1 MYALYHQLSIAHTLI
16 AIFLAVNNPF
26 FLFSGFPMVDWF
38 ERLFKCF
45 IEFRECHN
53 WRCRYI
59 DHRGEHWQDETLT
72 IYDEHPVSI
81 WKLHGR
87 VIAQLHRPAYGNVY
101 MLVLRDAGYPT
112 PTTISRLNGILYYLK
127 KMGIEHNVEFRLK
140 YTKERGAFRFY
151 PVHSYVVVSGR
162 KFRVDTVKML
172 IDFAEKKLLSIFV
185 DESREVRYVA
195 EDKGLE
201 KIRRA
206 CRQINRLVYDVR
218 DVINSIYQRD
228 WQKAREY
235 EIRLEEIGKK
245 IDDATSAIVEEDGVM
260 YGVYVKRLEDALK
273 LIDLAKEL
281 RKLYREARQAL
292 AYTMM
297 TQ

>member
-1 MYALYHQLSIAHTLI
+1 M
-16 AIFLAVNNPF
+16 
-26 FLFSGFPMVDWF
+26 DWF

-45 IEFRECHN
+45 IEFRDCHN

-59 DHRGEHWQDETLT
+59 EHRGEHWQDETIT

-81 WKLHGR
+81 WKLHGHI
-87 VIAQLHRPAYGNVY
+87 IAQLHKPTYGNVY
-101 MLVLRDAGYPT
+101 MLVLRDAGYPR

-127 KMGIEHNVEFRLK
+127 EMGIEHNISFGLK
-140 YTKERGAFRFY
+140 YTKESGAFRFY
-151 PVHSYVVVSGR
+151 PVHSYVVVEGR

-172 IDFAEKKLLSIFV
+172 IDFENRKLLSVFV
-185 DESREVRYVA
+185 DEGKEVRYVM
-195 EDKGLE
+195 EDRSLE
-201 KIRRA
+201 KVRKA
-206 CRQINRLVYDVR
+206 YRQINRLVDATR
-218 DVINSIYQRD
+218 DVINSIYQKD
-228 WQKAREY
+228 WYKARDY
-235 EIRLEEIGKK
+235 EARLEKISKK

-260 YGVYVKRLEDALK
+260 YGVYVKKIEEAWK

-292 AYTMM
+292 AYTML